1 MALEMINPYSKYEL
15 KRRPTYDE
23 IAGLIGENET
33 LTGSLPDRRATFL
46 KQVLKVASLMA
57 FEVLKEQQNR
67 IQERQMRELLL
78 RHNLGGGTVH
88 VERMRQQSRDTTPI
102 EAETPRDDNVN
113 NASIQAQLQE
123 RARMAQEREQQGQAH
138 QSLLSRSAT
147 PVIDIIFG
155 GLSRTSSRVGT
166 PMAQPVPQLAIDFT
180 QDNPQAE
187 DEVEMMTAREEREA
201 PEPKQAVLRTISYR
215 LNVGTM
221 SAEALKF
228 QLFLRGFDVDD
239 PENELPTRAKGKG
252 GGKTTKQPF
261 CRC

>member
-1 MALEMINPYSKYEL
+1 MATMALEMINPYSKYEF

-57 FEVLKEQQNR
+57 FEVLKEQKNR

-123 RARMAQEREQQGQAH
+123 RARMAQERKQQGQAH

-147 PVIDIIFG
+147 PVIDMIFG

-166 PMAQPVPQLAIDFT
+166 PMAQPVPQLAIDLT
-180 QDNPQAE
+180 QDNQRAE

-201 PEPKQAVLRTISYR
+201 LNPNKQY
-215 LNVGTM
+215 
-221 SAEALKF
+221 
-228 QLFLRGFDVDD
+228 
-239 PENELPTRAKGKG
+239 
-252 GGKTTKQPF
+252 
-261 CRC
+261 

>member
-1 MALEMINPYSKYEL
+1 MATMALDMINPYSKYGL

-23 IAGLIGENET
+23 IAGLTGENET
-33 LTGSLPDRRATFL
+33 LTGSLPDRRATFF
-46 KQVLKVASLMA
+46 KASPEGSFFDGLDHL
-57 FEVLKEQQNR
+57 EVLKEQQHR

-123 RARMAQEREQQGQAH
+123 RSRMAQEREQQTGQAH

-147 PVIDIIFG
+147 PVIDIISG

-166 PMAQPVPQLAIDFT
+166 PMAQPVPQLAIDLT
-180 QDNPQAE
+180 QDNPQTE
-187 DEVEMMTAREEREA
+187 DEVMMTAREEREA
-201 PEPKQAVLRTISYR
+201 LNPNKQY
-215 LNVGTM
+215 
-221 SAEALKF
+221 
-228 QLFLRGFDVDD
+228 
-239 PENELPTRAKGKG
+239 
-252 GGKTTKQPF
+252 
-261 CRC
+261 

>member
-1 MALEMINPYSKYEL
+1 
-15 KRRPTYDE
+15 
-23 IAGLIGENET
+23 
-33 LTGSLPDRRATFL
+33 
-46 KQVLKVASLMA
+46 MA
-57 FEVLKEQQNR
+57 FEVLKEQKNR

-123 RARMAQEREQQGQAH
+123 RARMAQERKQQGQAH

-147 PVIDIIFG
+147 PVIDMIFG

-166 PMAQPVPQLAIDFT
+166 PMAQPVPQLAIDLT
-180 QDNPQAE
+180 QDNQRAE

-252 GGKTTKQPF
+252 GGKTTKQYYVDVDMMQTGVWQ
-261 CRC
+261 RRIESELLKSKIKEYRNKHSARGSEMA

>member
-1 MALEMINPYSKYEL
+1 
-15 KRRPTYDE
+15 
-23 IAGLIGENET
+23 
-33 LTGSLPDRRATFL
+33 
-46 KQVLKVASLMA
+46 
-57 FEVLKEQQNR
+57 
-67 IQERQMRELLL
+67 
-78 RHNLGGGTVH
+78 
-88 VERMRQQSRDTTPI
+88 MRQQSRDTTPI

-147 PVIDIIFG
+147 PVLDMIFG
-155 GLSRTSSRVGT
+155 GLSRTSSRVGM

-252 GGKTTKQPF
+252 GGKTTKQYYVDVDMILFMKGFHLTLIGHVPHPTLQNLSLHSDTNSF
-261 CRC
+261 SFSADVLRSWVTVVSSLSSLAQKGCSIRHAA

>member
-1 MALEMINPYSKYEL
+1 MATMALEMINPYSKYEL

-88 VERMRQQSRDTTPI
+88 VERMRQQSRDTTTI

-113 NASIQAQLQE
+113 DASIQAQLQE
-123 RARMAQEREQQGQAH
+123 RARMAQEREHQGQAH
-138 QSLLSRSAT
+138 QSSLSRSAT
-147 PVIDIIFG
+147 PVLI
-155 GLSRTSSRVGT
+155 
-166 PMAQPVPQLAIDFT
+166 
-180 QDNPQAE
+180 
-187 DEVEMMTAREEREA
+187 
-201 PEPKQAVLRTISYR
+201 
-215 LNVGTM
+215 
-221 SAEALKF
+221 
-228 QLFLRGFDVDD
+228 
-239 PENELPTRAKGKG
+239 
-252 GGKTTKQPF
+252 
-261 CRC
+261 

>member
-1 MALEMINPYSKYEL
+1 
-15 KRRPTYDE
+15 
-23 IAGLIGENET
+23 
-33 LTGSLPDRRATFL
+33 
-46 KQVLKVASLMA
+46 
-57 FEVLKEQQNR
+57 
-67 IQERQMRELLL
+67 
-78 RHNLGGGTVH
+78 
-88 VERMRQQSRDTTPI
+88 MRQQSRDTTPI

-138 QSLLSRSAT
+138 QSL
-147 PVIDIIFG
+147 F
-155 GLSRTSSRVGT
+155 SRTSSRVGT

-252 GGKTTKQPF
+252 GGKTTKQYYVDVDMMQTGVWE
-261 CRC
+261 RIIESELLKSKIKEYRNKHSARGSEMA